1 MSIAEPMQNAFLM
14 GFGGQ
19 LKLWRRLA
27 WPLVLFG
34 FMIAPMVVQAEGGA
48 DLEQVV
54 SPEPA
59 MDTGATEPISEYILG
74 PGDRLRVTVFGQQDL
89 SGEFSVSGNGTIA
102 LPLIGEVA
110 SRDVTVDELSQRIAR
125 KLKPDYL
132 VNPRISVEVLN
143 FRPFFIIGEV
153 KNPGSYSYQH
163 GMTVVN
169 AVALAGGYTYRA
181 RRGRVLIKRAKG
193 DVRTEK
199 RANEGTYVLPG
210 DVIRVPERFF

>member
-1 MSIAEPMQNAFLM
+1 MSIAEPMQSTSHL

-27 WPLVLFG
+27 WPLVLFV
-34 FMIAPMVVQAEGGA
+34 FMITPMVVQAESEP
-48 DLEQVV
+48 DEVQV
-54 SPEPA
+54 SPDPEI
-59 MDTGATEPISEYILG
+59 DDNEVEPISEYILG
-74 PGDRLRVTVFGQQDL
+74 PGDKLRVTVFGQKDL
-89 SGEFSVSGNGTIA
+89 SGEFSVNGKGVIA

-110 SRDVTVDELSQRIAR
+110 SSDVTVDELSQRIAS

-153 KNPGSYSYQH
+153 KNPGSYPYQH

-169 AVALAGGYTYRA
+169 AIALAGGYTYRA
-181 RRGRVLIKRAKG
+181 REGRVLIKRAK
-193 DVRTEK
+193 DDIRSER